1 LQTAQRGTAVVQGSG
16 KEQLVFPGHLYAG
29 QTAVPHHWRSA
40 YTDFRIAEGAHL
52 VVLFQFDVQRS
63 AIVMHLSFQCADRL
77 VVLHHLNG
85 RYGFGRHILRGLVVL
100 VAHQIQP
107 LDVYLVDAV
116 ALIHNLSGGQHF
128 DAGHVLQH
136 VLDAVVFLLA
146 ERLHMVVECI
156 FLTGNGVGLHHHFVN
171 GVGLFDELYVVAPLF
186 LFHRNALGGI
196 THFGKG

>member
-1 LQTAQRGTAVVQGSG
+1 
-16 KEQLVFPGHLYAG
+16 
-29 QTAVPHHWRSA
+29 
-40 YTDFRIAEGAHL
+40 
-52 VVLFQFDVQRS
+52 
-63 AIVMHLSFQCADRL
+63 MHLSFQGADRL

-128 DAGHVLQH
+128 DARHVLEH

-146 ERLHMVVECI
+146 ERLHMVIERI
-156 FLTGNGVGLHHHFVN
+156 FLAGDGVGLDHHFVY
-171 GVGLFDELYVVAPLF
+171 GVGLFDELHVIAQLI
-186 LFHRNALGGI
+186 LFHRNALRSK